1 MSDTVKLYVTG
12 MTAKFIPGLGTRQPG
27 EAFDLPEDDAIRYVG
42 YNGFSLKD
50 PNAPKPTP
58 KKASKSKTDEEA

>member
-12 MTAKFIPGLGTRQPG
+12 MAAKFIPGLGTRQPG
-27 EAFDLPEDDAIRYVG
+27 EAFDLPEDDAIQYVG
-42 YNGFSLKD
+42 VDGFSLTD

-58 KKASKSKTDEEA
+58 KKATKPKTDKEA